1 MRRSALALAA
11 AIGFTLA
18 GTANAGVITATYN
31 LAGSTLTTTSF
42 LGTDTDQ
49 ITGTVTI
56 QYGAA
61 SINGPIS
68 FAALVAGAATTLV
81 MNPNTQPGAGQL
93 TLNGSTTTTVTAPGA
108 GGPIGA
114 ATIAL
119 APAPGTVTGSLHCTG
134 GFCGLAG
141 FVASVPQTVFPPAP
155 LALATAGG
163 VVFTSGQAGL
173 GNWAGV
179 PYTITQAGGQAVLS
193 FAYVGQEV
201 SRTFVPEP
209 GTASLLGLGLA
220 VLAGAGSFSRRH
232 RMR

>member
-1 MRRSALALAA
+1 MRRAALSLAL
-11 AIGFTLA
+11 AIGFTFV
-18 GTANAGVITATYN
+18 GTANAGVITATYD
-31 LAGSTLTTTSF
+31 LTGSTLTTTSL
-42 LGTDTDQ
+42 LGSDTDQ
-49 ITGTVTI
+49 ITGQVTI

-68 FAALVAGAATTLV
+68 WAALVAGSATTTII
-81 MNPNTQPGAGQL
+81 NPNTQPGGGQL

-114 ATIAL
+114 ATVL
-119 APAPGTVTGSLHCTG
+119 LSPAPAQVTGSIHCTG
-134 GFCGLAG
+134 GICGLAG
-141 FVASVPQTVFPPAP
+141 FTASVPQPQTGPGVV
-155 LALATAGG
+155 ALATVGG

-179 PYTITQAGGQAVLS
+179 PYTLTQAGGQATLT